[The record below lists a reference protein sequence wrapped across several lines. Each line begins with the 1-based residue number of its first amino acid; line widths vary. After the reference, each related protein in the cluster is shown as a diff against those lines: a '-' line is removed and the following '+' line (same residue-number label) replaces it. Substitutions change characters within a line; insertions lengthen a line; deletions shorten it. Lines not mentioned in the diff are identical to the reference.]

1 MEFELTEEQRS
12 LQQKLREFAAVELR
26 PGAAAR
32 EKTGEFAREAIKK
45 LCRMGVFGL
54 ILPEEYGGKGRH
66 FMDYAVVMEEL
77 ARHDPSVAIS
87 LGSHTLCASHIS
99 TFGTPE
105 QKRRYLIPLADGEK
119 LGAWALAEPDVG
131 RDPGHLMTSAVADGD
146 EWRLSGKKSYVT
158 NGSEADIIVV
168 LASTARVKGVG
179 GVSAFIVP
187 GNAPG
192 LRRREIAGKRGF
204 RSSGTVALIFND
216 VRVPRADLLGDEN
229 QGIMQVLQM
238 RVTNRIGVAAM
249 AVGIGLESLE
259 ESIVDAGG
267 CFSAGGS
274 VAEFQT
280 IQWMLDGTMA
290 RMADAV
296 ISRREREVLDWLK
309 EGKSSWDISVILG
322 ISERTVYFHVSN
334 IMKKLGA
341 SNRSQA
347 LSIATR
353 LGLVAID

>member
-1 MEFELTEEQRS
+1 MKFELTEEQRS
-12 LQQKLREFAAVELR
+12 LQQTLREFATAELR

-32 EKTGEFAREAIKK
+32 EKTGKFPREAIMK
-45 LCRMGVFGL
+45 LFGMGVFCL
-54 ILPEEYGGKGRH
+54 IPPDEYDGKRRH
-66 FMDYAVVMEEL
+66 FIDYAVAMEEL

-87 LGSHTLCASHIS
+87 LHSHTLCASQIS
-99 TFGTPE
+99 IFGTPE
-105 QKRRYLIPLADGEK
+105 QKGRYLAPLAHGEK

-168 LASTARVKGVG
+168 MASTARVKGIG

-187 GNAPG
+187 GDAPG
-192 LRRREIAGKRGF
+192 LRRREITEKRGF
-204 RSSGTVALIFND
+204 RSSGTVALILND
-216 VRVPRADLLGDEN
+216 VRVSRADLLGGEN
-229 QGIMQVLQM
+229 QGMMQVLQM
-238 RVTNRIGVAAM
+238 RAISRVGVAAM
-249 AVGIGLESLE
+249 AVGIGMKSLE
-259 ESIVDAGG
+259 ESIANPGG
-267 CFSAGGS
+267 RFSAGGP

-280 IQWMLDGTMA
+280 IQWMLDGTMT
-290 RMADAV
+290 RIADAV
-296 ISRREREVLDWLK
+296 ISRREKEVLDWLK
-309 EGKSSWDISVILG
+309 DGKSSWDISVILG

-334 IMKKLGA
+334 IMNKLGA

-353 LGLVAID
+353 LGLVD

>member
-1 MEFELTEEQRS
+1 VEFELTKEQQS
-12 LQQKLREFAAVELR
+12 LQLTLREFATAELK
-26 PGAAAR
+26 PGAAER
-32 EKTGEFAREAIKK
+32 EKTGEFPREAIKK

-54 ILPEEYGGKGRH
+54 ILPEEYVGKGCH
-66 FMDYAVVMEEL
+66 FIDYAIAMEEL

-87 LGSHTLCASHIS
+87 FHSHTLCASHIGV
-99 TFGTPE
+99 FGTPE
-105 QKRRYLIPLADGEK
+105 QKGRYLAPLVDGEK

-131 RDPGHLMTSAVADGD
+131 RNPGHLMTSAVADGD

-158 NGSEADIIVV
+158 NGSKADIIVV
-168 LASTARVKGVG
+168 LASTARLKGVG
-179 GVSAFIVP
+179 GISAFIVP
-187 GNAPG
+187 GDAPG
-192 LRRREIAGKRGF
+192 LRRREITGKRGF
-204 RSSGTVALIFND
+204 RSSGTVALILND
-216 VRVPRADLLGDEN
+216 VRVPRANLLGDEN
-229 QGIMQVLQM
+229 QGMMQVLQM
-238 RVTNRIGVAAM
+238 RTTSRVGVAAM

-259 ESIVDAGG
+259 ESIVNASGR
-267 CFSAGGS
+267 FSAGGS

-280 IQWMLDGTMA
+280 IQWTLDGTMT
-290 RMADAV
+290 RMANAV
-296 ISRREREVLDWLK
+296 ISRREKEVLDWLK

-353 LGLVAID
+353 LGLVDTD